1 MFHLK
6 NELGNVHFEVKT
18 EAEKLEL
25 EKRGFKVVETP
36 EEVET
41 PKEPKAPKEKKA
53 DK

>member
-36 EEVET
+36 
-41 PKEPKAPKEKKA
+41 KEPKAPKEKKA